1 MDFSKKELRK
11 QIKLSLIEHSE
22 ELEKWSNEICDK
34 IISSEI
40 YKNADTMLT
49 YMPLCDEVNV
59 LPINKKS
66 EDDGK
71 SIFIPRIDF
80 EKGLNC
86 MNFYRFSTRMK
97 TKSGHFGIQE
107 PLTDCKLFKI
117 DETMKDILILV
128 PGRAF
133 TKDGKRLGRGKAYYD
148 IFLSK
153 ILDNKFVLNKKC
165 RVHFAGVCFPIQ
177 IMENIPTDEHDIL
190 MDFIF
195 F

>member
-1 MDFSKKELRK
+1 MNLSKNELRK
-11 QIKLSLIEHSE
+11 QIKTVISEHGAK
-22 ELEKWSNEICDK
+22 LACWSNKICCK
-34 IISSEI
+34 IMSSEI

-49 YMPLCDEVNV
+49 YMPLCDEVDV
-59 LPINKKS
+59 LPVNQKAN
-66 EDDGK
+66 EDGK
-71 SIFIPRIDF
+71 SVFIPRIEF

-86 MNFYRFSTRMK
+86 MNFYRFSTQMK

-107 PLTDCKLFKI
+107 PLTDCAPFKI
-117 DETMKDILILV
+117 DETMKDILILI

-153 ILDNKFVLNKKC
+153 ILNNKFVLNKKC

-177 IMENIPTDEHDIL
+177 IMESIPTDEHDIL